1 MTAKEHGM
9 FRNRSKVVFFSALL
23 GTLYTLYLVFYFSG
37 AVSGSQREAQL
48 GAAIATALVTP
59 HMVLVGLAAIF
70 NWVGFFNNKVWG
82 ALTAGILY
90 AVAGLIFLAYFIFV
104 IPMIVLRFIGVS
116 ILSRINDREA
126 PGQTV

>member
-1 MTAKEHGM
+1 M

-70 NWVGFFNNKVWG
+70 NWVGFFKNKVWG

-104 IPMIVLRFIGVS
+104 IPMIVLSFIGVS